1 MDPTYMLQILKYC
14 NELLSENT
22 TSPKYFDILE
32 VINQLNCIIVSLED
46 EDEAFMGES

>member
-22 TSPKYFDILE
+22 RLPRYSDILE
-32 VINQLNCIIVSLED
+32 VMDQLNYIIVSLED

>member
-22 TSPKYFDILE
+22 ISPKYFDILE
-32 VINQLNCIIVSLED
+32 VIHQLNCIIVSLED
-46 EDEAFMGES
+46 EDETFMGEI